1 MIYISEIYFDSSIS
15 VEDRI
20 IQLDGYSSNR
30 EDHPSDTKGGGVC
43 IHYKESLVVKV
54 LDISFI
60 NECILCEVFVQN
72 KRGYIT
78 GMYRFPSPKTLN
90 LMISLTIFTMF

>member
-20 IQLDGYSSNR
+20 IQLDGYSLNR

-72 KRGYIT
+72 KRGYI
-78 GMYRFPSPKTLN
+78 
-90 LMISLTIFTMF
+90 

>member
-20 IQLDGYSSNR
+20 IQLDGYSLNR
-30 EDHPSDTKGGGVC
+30 EDHPSDAKGDGVC